1 MAHNSK
7 SMIMIVALLFC
18 GWNWAGKHAFCSEK
32 TGEML
37 QQEQQA
43 FENELQRELNQL
55 KAAKPELFKNRD
67 LTPFIRGSVAT
78 KREADL
84 LFLAAELCHY
94 ELDKLCQTFPGFC
107 TIYTPIFIGD
117 MDHDHDNE
125 IVVLGFT
132 QLRFDNM
139 TEIVLFE
146 KEESTIAIYSQSIPR
161 IGMDVSVTSLS
172 DGELYIVAEVL
183 GKRVIEI
190 VGKNR
195 LATILFTEDTVLR
208 FTGTAIEVVNPLRVV
223 DEKVMLDE

>member
-1 MAHNSK
+1 
-7 SMIMIVALLFC
+7 
-18 GWNWAGKHAFCSEK
+18 
-32 TGEML
+32 
-37 QQEQQA
+37 
-43 FENELQRELNQL
+43 
-55 KAAKPELFKNRD
+55 
-67 LTPFIRGSVAT
+67 
-78 KREADL
+78 
-84 LFLAAELCHY
+84 
-94 ELDKLCQTFPGFC
+94 
-107 TIYTPIFIGD
+107 